1 MSNEVANRNLLPGD
15 HVIVRQPEQS
25 GFEMRPRTLEEAMR
39 FCDIM
44 SKSDL
49 VPKDY
54 KDKPGNIMVAIQL
67 GGELGL
73 TPFRALR
80 SIAVINGRA
89 SMWGDDVLAMVL
101 ASPVCEYVDESESTD
116 KQGVCRTK
124 RKGCKEQVS
133 IYTIADAQAAGLLG
147 KAGTW
152 QTNRPRMLKMRARG
166 FGLRD
171 NFADVLAGL
180 ITAEEAM
187 DLPKIEPEDTKTNI
201 LEASQPLTLK
211 DKLRAKVEQVEGKDT
226 VQGDGLNGTSTAK
239 KEAVEPNST
248 ASQDAPASLSIGDAC
263 FSLEQA
269 QTAKEYADT
278 MNSAMA
284 CDYTPEERKK
294 LQDNAAVAKKR
305 LGIK

>member
-1 MSNEVANRNLLPGD
+1 MSMGGVIPYDQREVGSNATN
-15 HVIVRQPEQS
+15 QSS

-133 IYTIADAQAAGLLG
+133 VYTIADAQAAGLLG
-147 KAGTW
+147 KTGTW

-166 FGLRD
+166 FCLRD

-187 DLPKIEPEDTKTNI
+187 DLPKVEPEDPKINI

-211 DKLRAKVEQVEGKDT
+211 DKLKAKVEQVAQPPEPTRDT
-226 VQGDGLNGTSTAK
+226 PQQPQERSN
-239 KEAVEPNST
+239 
-248 ASQDAPASLSIGDAC
+248 APLSIGDAC
-263 FSLEQA
+263 FQLEQV
-269 QTAKEYADT
+269 QSVKEFADT
-278 MNSAMA
+278 MNRAMA
-284 CDYTPEERKK
+284 CDYTAEERQT
-294 LQDNAAVAKKR
+294 LQDNATQAKKR
-305 LGIK
+305 LGLK